1 VALEGYHTTTEA
13 AGLLGLRAPTVRDAV
28 RRGRLAVER
37 VGGRNLVP
45 TAEIE
50 RYRAEVLG
58 TRGWEGRKADDGAG
72 EPLTDAGGR
81 ARQRAYRARKRA
93 QASARGVPACR
104 RWAGPGSQ
112 AATGACCVVW
122 GR

>member
-1 VALEGYHTTTEA
+1 MALEGYYTTTEA
-13 AGLLGLRAPTVRDAV
+13 AGLQAPTVRDAV

-58 TRGWEGRKADDGAG
+58 TRGWEERKADTTSPATG
-72 EPLTDAGGR
+72 EGVR

-93 QASARGVPACR
+93 QV
-104 RWAGPGSQ
+104 
-112 AATGACCVVW
+112 GA
-122 GR
+122 

>member
-1 VALEGYHTTTEA
+1 VALEGYYTTTEA
-13 AGLLGLRAPTVRDAV
+13 AGLLGLRPPTVRDAV

-37 VGGRNLVP
+37 VGGRNLVR

-72 EPLTDAGGR
+72 EPR
-81 ARQRAYRARKRA
+81 
-93 QASARGVPACR
+93 
-104 RWAGPGSQ
+104 
-112 AATGACCVVW
+112 
-122 GR
+122 

>member
-1 VALEGYHTTTEA
+1 MALEGYYTTTEA

-37 VGGRNLVP
+37 VGRRNLVT

-58 TRGWEGRKADDGAG
+58 MRVWEERKADGDGGGAASDNGAG
-72 EPLTDAGGR
+72 VTA
-81 ARQRAYRARKRA
+81 A
-93 QASARGVPACR
+93 GVP
-104 RWAGPGSQ
+104 
-112 AATGACCVVW
+112 
-122 GR
+122 

>member
-1 VALEGYHTTTEA
+1 VALEGYYTTTEA

-58 TRGWEGRKADDGAG
+58 TRGWEERKAGTVAAPRGRPPGAG
-72 EPLTDAGGR
+72 AR
-81 ARQRAYRARKRA
+81 VRQRAYRARKRA
-93 QASARGVPACR
+93 RS
-104 RWAGPGSQ
+104 
-112 AATGACCVVW
+112 GA
-122 GR
+122 